1 MESIIIRHF
10 GPVQDIVIEDIK
22 PLTILIGESGSG
34 KSTIMKVISLFQ
46 WLYKM
51 MCIRS
56 YLKYSGV
63 KKSVFR
69 FQFDSYIK
77 NNGMS
82 GFLYPDT
89 VFVYKNGSTTI
100 EYSGKKLKG
109 TNSYVPREELSL
121 EKIVYV
127 SDKRNIIPD
136 IYDGNAKIQKRLF
149 YLNDTYDNYLAATD
163 SIKEMEVDY
172 LGVKFQ
178 VRKVGNTVRHQIVS
192 SNTDEKY
199 SINLNDASS
208 GTKNVIPLELIVEYF
223 AKYYDL
229 VDSMN
234 HSIFSYVS
242 KADSLK
248 DFKATTN
255 IGEFPVKRVSILLE
269 EPELSLYP
277 DYQLRLM
284 DFLVNRCFVSHSKE
298 YEMSLILATHS
309 PYIVNYL
316 NVLINRPKNDED
328 DAAYI
333 DVGSVAVYRVFDGK
347 VQNLM
352 ARDSSGDS
360 LVNTYDLSEP
370 MKNIMD
376 EYQSLRRNVRMD

>member
-100 EYSGKKLKG
+100 EYSGKKLRG
-109 TNSYVPREELSL
+109 TNSYVPRDELSL

-163 SIKEMEVDY
+163 SIKEMEIDY

-316 NVLINRPKNDED
+316 NVLINRPKIDEH

-333 DVGSVAVYRVFDGK
+333 DAGSLAVYRVFDGN

-360 LVNTYDLSEP
+360 VVNTYDLSEP

>member
-360 LVNTYDLSEP
+360 VVNTYDLSEP

>member
-109 TNSYVPREELSL
+109 TNSYVPRDELSL

-163 SIKEMEVDY
+163 SIKEMEIDY

-199 SINLNDASS
+199 SINLMM
-208 GTKNVIPLELIVEYF
+208 P
-223 AKYYDL
+223 
-229 VDSMN
+229 
-234 HSIFSYVS
+234 H
-242 KADSLK
+242 
-248 DFKATTN
+248 
-255 IGEFPVKRVSILLE
+255 P
-269 EPELSLYP
+269 EPRMLYP
-277 DYQLRLM
+277 
-284 DFLVNRCFVSHSKE
+284 
-298 YEMSLILATHS
+298 
-309 PYIVNYL
+309 L
-316 NVLINRPKNDED
+316 N
-328 DAAYI
+328 
-333 DVGSVAVYRVFDGK
+333 
-347 VQNLM
+347 
-352 ARDSSGDS
+352 
-360 LVNTYDLSEP
+360 
-370 MKNIMD
+370 
-376 EYQSLRRNVRMD
+376 

>member
-100 EYSGKKLKG
+100 EYSGKKLRG
-109 TNSYVPREELSL
+109 TNSYVPRDELSL
-121 EKIVYV
+121 EKVVYV
-127 SDKRNIIPD
+127 SDNRNIIPD

-163 SIKEMEVDY
+163 SIKEMEIDY

-316 NVLINRPKNDED
+316 NVLINRPKIDEH

-333 DVGSVAVYRVFDGK
+333 DAGSLAVYRVFDGN

-360 LVNTYDLSEP
+360 VVNTYDLSEP

>member
-109 TNSYVPREELSL
+109 TNSYVPRDELSL

-163 SIKEMEVDY
+163 SIKEMEIDY

-316 NVLINRPKNDED
+316 NVLINRPKIDEH

-333 DVGSVAVYRVFDGK
+333 DAGSLAVYRVFEGN

-360 LVNTYDLSEP
+360 VVNTYDLSEP

>member
-109 TNSYVPREELSL
+109 TNSYVPRDELSL

-163 SIKEMEVDY
+163 SIKSMEIDY

-360 LVNTYDLSEP
+360 VVNTYDLSEP

>member
-1 MESIIIRHF
+1 
-10 GPVQDIVIEDIK
+10 
-22 PLTILIGESGSG
+22 
-34 KSTIMKVISLFQ
+34 
-46 WLYKM
+46 
-51 MCIRS
+51 
-56 YLKYSGV
+56 
-63 KKSVFR
+63 
-69 FQFDSYIK
+69 
-77 NNGMS
+77 MS

-109 TNSYVPREELSL
+109 TNSYVPRDELSL

-163 SIKEMEVDY
+163 SIKEMEIDY

-316 NVLINRPKNDED
+316 NVLINRPKIDEH

-333 DVGSVAVYRVFDGK
+333 DAGSLAVYRVFDGN

-360 LVNTYDLSEP
+360 VVNTYDLSEP

>member
-109 TNSYVPREELSL
+109 TNSYVPRDELSL

-316 NVLINRPKNDED
+316 NVLINRPKIDEH

-333 DVGSVAVYRVFDGK
+333 DAGSLAVYRVFDGN

-360 LVNTYDLSEP
+360 VVNTYDLSEP

>member
-10 GPVQDIVIEDIK
+10 GPVKDIVIEDIK

-56 YLKYSGV
+56 YLKYSSV

-109 TNSYVPREELSL
+109 TNSYVPRDELSL

-163 SIKEMEVDY
+163 SIKEMEIDY

-284 DFLVNRCFVSHSKE
+284 DFLVNRCFVRHSKE

-316 NVLINRPKNDED
+316 NVLINRPKIDEH

-333 DVGSVAVYRVFDGK
+333 DAGSLAVYRVFDGN

-360 LVNTYDLSEP
+360 VVNTYDLSEP

>member
-89 VFVYKNGSTTI
+89 VFIYKNGSTTI

-109 TNSYVPREELSL
+109 TNSYVPRDELSL

-163 SIKEMEVDY
+163 SIKEMEIDY

-316 NVLINRPKNDED
+316 NVLINRPKIDEH

-333 DVGSVAVYRVFDGK
+333 DAGSLAVYRVFDGN

-360 LVNTYDLSEP
+360 VVNTYDLSES

>member
-46 WLYKM
+46 WIYKM

-109 TNSYVPREELSL
+109 TNSYVPRDELSL

-163 SIKEMEVDY
+163 SIKEMEIDY

-316 NVLINRPKNDED
+316 NVLINRPKIDEH

-333 DVGSVAVYRVFDGK
+333 DAGSLAVYRFFDGN

-360 LVNTYDLSEP
+360 VVNTYDLSEP

>member
-109 TNSYVPREELSL
+109 TNSYVPRDELSL
-121 EKIVYV
+121 EKILYV

-163 SIKEMEVDY
+163 SIKEMEIDY

-229 VDSMN
+229 VDLMN

-316 NVLINRPKNDED
+316 NVLINRPKIDEH

-333 DVGSVAVYRVFDGK
+333 DAGSLAVYRVFDGN

-360 LVNTYDLSEP
+360 VVNTYDLSEP

>member
-22 PLTILIGESGSG
+22 PLTILIGASGSG

-109 TNSYVPREELSL
+109 TNSYVPRDELSL

-163 SIKEMEVDY
+163 SIKEMEIDY

-316 NVLINRPKNDED
+316 NVLINRPKIDEH

-333 DVGSVAVYRVFDGK
+333 DAGSLAVYRVFDGN

-360 LVNTYDLSEP
+360 VVNTYDLSEP

>member
-109 TNSYVPREELSL
+109 TNSYVPRDELSL

-163 SIKEMEVDY
+163 SIKEMEIDY

-284 DFLVNRCFVSHSKE
+284 DFLVNRCFVSHSKD
-298 YEMSLILATHS
+298 YEMSIILATHS

-316 NVLINRPKNDED
+316 NVLINRPKIDEH

-333 DVGSVAVYRVFDGK
+333 DAGSLAVYRVFDGN

-360 LVNTYDLSEP
+360 VVNTYDLSEP

>member
-69 FQFDSYIK
+69 FQFDPYIK

-109 TNSYVPREELSL
+109 TNSYVPRDELSL

-163 SIKEMEVDY
+163 SIKEMEIDY

-316 NVLINRPKNDED
+316 NVLINRPKIDEH

-333 DVGSVAVYRVFDGK
+333 DAGSLAVYRVFDGN

-352 ARDSSGDS
+352 ARDSSGGS
-360 LVNTYDLSEP
+360 VVNTYDLSEP

>member
-109 TNSYVPREELSL
+109 TNSYVPRDELSL

-127 SDKRNIIPD
+127 PDKRNIIPD

-163 SIKEMEVDY
+163 SIKEMEIDY

-178 VRKVGNTVRHQIVS
+178 VRKVSNTVRHQIVS

-316 NVLINRPKNDED
+316 NVLINRPKIDEH

-333 DVGSVAVYRVFDGK
+333 DAGSLAVYRVFDGN

-360 LVNTYDLSEP
+360 VVNTYDLSEP

>member
-10 GPVQDIVIEDIK
+10 GPVQNIVIEDIK

-109 TNSYVPREELSL
+109 TNSYVPRDELSL

-163 SIKEMEVDY
+163 SIKEMEIDY

-316 NVLINRPKNDED
+316 NVLINRPKIDEH

-333 DVGSVAVYRVFDGK
+333 DAGSLAVYRVFDGN

-360 LVNTYDLSEP
+360 VVNTYDLSEP

>member
-109 TNSYVPREELSL
+109 TNSYVPRDELSL

-163 SIKEMEVDY
+163 SIKEMEIDY

-316 NVLINRPKNDED
+316 NVLINRPKIDEH

-333 DVGSVAVYRVFDGK
+333 DAGSLAVYRVFDGN

-360 LVNTYDLSEP
+360 VVNTYDLSEP

>member
-109 TNSYVPREELSL
+109 TNFYVPREELSL

-163 SIKEMEVDY
+163 SIKEMEIDY

-255 IGEFPVKRVSILLE
+255 IGEFPVKRVNILLE

-316 NVLINRPKNDED
+316 NVLINRPKIDEHH
-328 DAAYI
+328 AAYI
-333 DVGSVAVYRVFDGK
+333 DAGSLAVYRVFDGN

-360 LVNTYDLSEP
+360 VVNTYDLSEP

>member
-109 TNSYVPREELSL
+109 TNSYVPRDELSL

-163 SIKEMEVDY
+163 SIKEMEIDY

-199 SINLNDASS
+199 SINRNDASS

-316 NVLINRPKNDED
+316 NVLINRPKIDEH

-333 DVGSVAVYRVFDGK
+333 DAGSLAVYRVFDGN

-360 LVNTYDLSEP
+360 VVNTYDLSEP

>member
-10 GPVQDIVIEDIK
+10 GPVQNIVIEDIK

-109 TNSYVPREELSL
+109 TNSYVPRDELSL

-163 SIKEMEVDY
+163 SIKEMEIDY

-284 DFLVNRCFVSHSKE
+284 DFLVNRCFVSHRKE

-316 NVLINRPKNDED
+316 NVLINRPKIDEH

-333 DVGSVAVYRVFDGK
+333 DAGSLAVYRVFDGN

-360 LVNTYDLSEP
+360 VVNTYDLSEP

>member
-109 TNSYVPREELSL
+109 TNSYVPRDELSL

-163 SIKEMEVDY
+163 SIKEMEIDY

-178 VRKVGNTVRHQIVS
+178 VRKLGNTVRHQIVS

-316 NVLINRPKNDED
+316 NVLINRPKIDEH

-333 DVGSVAVYRVFDGK
+333 DAGSLAVYRVFDGN

-360 LVNTYDLSEP
+360 VVNTYDLSEP

>member
-316 NVLINRPKNDED
+316 NVLINRPKIDEH

-333 DVGSVAVYRVFDGK
+333 DAGSLAVYRVFDGN

-360 LVNTYDLSEP
+360 VVNTYDLSEP

>member
-109 TNSYVPREELSL
+109 TNSYVPRDELSL

-163 SIKEMEVDY
+163 SIKEMEIDY
-172 LGVKFQ
+172 LGVKVQ

-316 NVLINRPKNDED
+316 NVLINRPKIDEH

-333 DVGSVAVYRVFDGK
+333 DAGSLAVYRVFDGN

-360 LVNTYDLSEP
+360 VVNTYDLSEP

>member
-109 TNSYVPREELSL
+109 TNSYVPRDELSL

-163 SIKEMEVDY
+163 SIKEMEIDY

-229 VDSMN
+229 VNSMN

-316 NVLINRPKNDED
+316 NVLINRPKIDEH

-333 DVGSVAVYRVFDGK
+333 DAGSLAVYRFFDGN

-376 EYQSLRRNVRMD
+376 EYQSLRRNFRMD